1 MRILFDQGDVVYDAL
16 YCAWGVVIEDN
27 LLVAEAD
34 EDTVRVLEVFDKRV
48 NCNDKRV
55 NCNDVGRNNLT
66 YHAHIDFA
74 RELNDIIKYELSESE
89 D

>member
-48 NCNDKRV
+48 NCND
-55 NCNDVGRNNLT
+55 VGRNNLT

-74 RELNDIIKYELSESE
+74 RELNDIIKYELSKSE